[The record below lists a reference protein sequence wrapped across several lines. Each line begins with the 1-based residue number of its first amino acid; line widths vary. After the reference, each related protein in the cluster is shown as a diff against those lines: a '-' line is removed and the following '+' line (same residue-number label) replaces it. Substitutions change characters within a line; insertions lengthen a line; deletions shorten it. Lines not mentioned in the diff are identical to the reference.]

1 MLGGDIIN
9 KLQETK
15 IQFFFK
21 RENIFSI
28 IPKGPKMYV
37 SFAKTFFHREKNAK
51 KRKYSKIVFAPF
63 GGFAFLRI
71 SIIPKGP
78 KMYVSF
84 AKTFLHREKN
94 AKKRKY
100 LKIVFAPFGGVRIFS
115 HL

>member
-63 GGFAFLRI
+63 GG
-71 SIIPKGP
+71 G
-78 KMYVSF
+78 
-84 AKTFLHREKN
+84 
-94 AKKRKY
+94 
-100 LKIVFAPFGGVRIFS
+100 RIFS
-115 HL
+115 HFDYPERTENVCFIR